1 MPIYEFR
8 CLQCNDCFEVLVTR
22 AEDEVDMACP
32 KCKSEDFERVMS
44 CTNFQMG
51 TGAGGG
57 GGGAPVKTENRT
69 CSSGSCTTWEV
80 GGHAK

>member
-8 CLQCNDCFEVLVTR
+8 CLKCNDCFEVLVTR
-22 AEDEVDMACP
+22 SDEEVDMACP
-32 KCKSEDFERVMS
+32 KCQSEDFERVMS

-51 TGAGGG
+51 AGGASG
-57 GGGAPVKTENRT
+57 GVGVKTENRE

-80 GGHAK
+80 GGHAR

>member
-22 AEDEVDMACP
+22 TEEKMEMACP
-32 KCKSEDFERVMS
+32 KCQSADFERVMS

-51 TGAGGG
+51 AGGAEG
-57 GGGAPVKTENRT
+57 GGVKTENRT

-80 GGHAK
+80 GGHAR